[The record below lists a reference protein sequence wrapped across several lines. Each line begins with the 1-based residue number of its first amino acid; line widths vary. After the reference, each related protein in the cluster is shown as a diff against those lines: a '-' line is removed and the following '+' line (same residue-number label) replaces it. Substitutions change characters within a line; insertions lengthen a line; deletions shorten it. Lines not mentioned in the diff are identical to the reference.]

1 MPACRKGSA
10 VPAART
16 KEPGVKYFIDTH
28 DRTKNSYPADEVS
41 QEQFVAI
48 YSDMDEALL
57 SEGGFVT
64 GAHVNLAEG
73 KAFCQTAAEDEAA
86 VAAAHEKIGFPY
98 DSITQVHRVSGVD
111 LR

>member
-1 MPACRKGSA
+1 M
-10 VPAART
+10 
-16 KEPGVKYFIDTH
+16 KYFIDTH
-28 DRTKNSYPADEVS
+28 DRTKNSYPAGEVS

-64 GAHVNLAEG
+64 GAHVNLTEG
-73 KAFCQTAAEDEAA
+73 KAFCLTAAADEAA
-86 VAAAHEKIGFPY
+86 VAAAHDKIEFPY
-98 DSITQVHRVSGVD
+98 DSITQVRRVTGMD

>member
-1 MPACRKGSA
+1 
-10 VPAART
+10 
-16 KEPGVKYFIDTH
+16 VKYFIDTH

-48 YSDMDEALL
+48 YGDMDEALL

-73 KAFCQTAAEDEAA
+73 KAFCQAAAEDEAA

>member
-1 MPACRKGSA
+1 M
-10 VPAART
+10 
-16 KEPGVKYFIDTH
+16 KYFVDTH
-28 DRTKNSYPADEVS
+28 DRTKNSFPTGDVS

-48 YSDMDEALL
+48 YSGMDEALL

-73 KAFCQTAAEDEAA
+73 KAFCLTAAADEAA
-86 VAAAHEKIGFPY
+86 VAAAHEKIGLTY
-98 DSITQVHRVSGVD
+98 DSITQVRRVSGMD